1 VLSHATR
8 FRNESDAS
16 SGTILVDV
24 VPVVSQRSYI
34 QYSKNVKQPQ
44 NRTDN
49 HDADQNPLNS
59 VVHWNVFGGQPEQE
73 PDHNQQNYYM
83 NHEYRIST
91 NGGLLG

>member
-1 VLSHATR
+1 MIAKR
-8 FRNESDAS
+8 
-16 SGTILVDV
+16 
-24 VPVVSQRSYI
+24 PYI

-44 NRTDN
+44 NRSDN